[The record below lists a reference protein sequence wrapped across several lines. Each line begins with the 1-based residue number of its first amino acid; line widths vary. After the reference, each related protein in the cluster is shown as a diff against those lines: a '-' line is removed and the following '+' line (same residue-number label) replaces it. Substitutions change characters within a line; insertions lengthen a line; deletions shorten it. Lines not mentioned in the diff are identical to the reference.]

1 VEANEPP
8 EEETRKM
15 SDYRLWETTLKNWVE
30 VARELESDQTCDEV
44 VQLIREDETK
54 FLPNDLLAVR
64 VPLDDCARVREVVED
79 LGLSDEFEDV
89 TE

>member
-1 VEANEPP
+1 MSP
-8 EEETRKM
+8 RKRRRGKM
-15 SDYRLWETTLKNWVE
+15 NDYRLWETTLKNWVE

-44 VQLIREDETK
+44 VQLIREDEAK
-54 FLPNDLLAVR
+54 FLPNDLLTVR
-64 VPLDDCARVREVVED
+64 VPLDDCAQIREVVAD